1 MLHPVFSAALRHPAL
16 VGRHLLNYL
25 ALARVEVAQAGRSI
39 VTRAIGGVIAL
50 LGALFTLG
58 WGGVAVMLGVLH
70 GRFEWVLVIVPGVAA
85 LLLLIGVV
93 MLLRP
98 PQLPLFAGLKNQ
110 AAEDM
115 QVLQALSES
124 SHADR

>member
-25 ALARVEVAQAGRSI
+25 ALARVEVAEAGRSVI
-39 VTRAIGGVIAL
+39 TRAIGGVIAL

-70 GRFEWVLVIVPGVAA
+70 GRFEWVLVIVPGFAA
-85 LLLLIGVV
+85 LLLVIGVA

-98 PQLPLFAGLKNQ
+98 PQLPLFSGLKAQ

>member
-25 ALARVEVAQAGRSI
+25 ALARVEVAQAGRSV

-70 GRFEWVLVIVPGVAA
+70 GRVEWVLVIVPGVAA

>member
-25 ALARVEVAQAGRSI
+25 ALARVEVAQAGRSV

>member
-1 MLHPVFSAALRHPAL
+1 MLHPVISAALRHPAL
-16 VGRHLLNYL
+16 VGRHLVNYL
-25 ALARVEVAQAGRSI
+25 ALAKVEVAEAGRSVI
-39 VTRAIGGVIAL
+39 TRAIGGAIAL

-70 GRFEWVLVIVPGVAA
+70 GRFEWVLVIVPGVA
-85 LLLLIGVV
+85 LLLMVVGLI
-93 MLLRP
+93 LALRP
-98 PQLPLFAGLKNQ
+98 PQLPLFAGLKSQ

-124 SHADR
+124 SHAER

>member
-1 MLHPVFSAALRHPAL
+1 MLHPVISAALRHPAL
-16 VGRHLLNYL
+16 VGRHLLNYV
-25 ALARVEVAQAGRSI
+25 ALAKVEVAEAGRSV
-39 VTRAIGGVIAL
+39 VTRAIGGAIAL

-70 GRFEWVLVIVPGVAA
+70 GRFEWVLLIVPGVAVVLMLVGIA
-85 LLLLIGVV
+85 LA
-93 MLLRP
+93 LRP

-115 QVLQALSES
+115 QVLHALSES

>member
-25 ALARVEVAQAGRSI
+25 ALARVEVAQAGRSV

-124 SHADR
+124 NHADR

>member
-25 ALARVEVAQAGRSI
+25 ALARVEAAQAGRSV

>member
-25 ALARVEVAQAGRSI
+25 VLARVEVAQAGRSV

>member
-1 MLHPVFSAALRHPAL
+1 MLHPVISAALRHPAL

-25 ALARVEVAQAGRSI
+25 ALARVEMAQAGRSV
-39 VTRAIGGVIAL
+39 VTRAIGGAIAL
-50 LGALFTLG
+50 FGALFALG

-70 GRFEWVLVIVPGVAA
+70 GRFEWVLLIVPGVA
-85 LLLLIGVV
+85 LLLTLVGVA
-93 MLLRP
+93 LALRP
-98 PQLPLFAGLKNQ
+98 PQLPLFAGLKSQ

-115 QVLQALSES
+115 QVLHALSER